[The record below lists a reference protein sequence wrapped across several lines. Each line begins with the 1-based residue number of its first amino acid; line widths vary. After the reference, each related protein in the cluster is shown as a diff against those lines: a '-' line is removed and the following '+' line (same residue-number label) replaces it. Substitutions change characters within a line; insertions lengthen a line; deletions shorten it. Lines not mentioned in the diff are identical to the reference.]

1 MYADTLDHFAEVAR
15 EKADAA
21 RAPLSFLA
29 GAALAGA
36 YIGIAMILA
45 LTVAAGLPAG
55 ARPLAMGAVFGIGL
69 VLVVFAGAELFTGYA
84 LYCIVGLAR
93 GTVTPTEACRLL
105 ALVWVGNL
113 AGALVLVGLFA
124 VSGGG
129 GVFSTP
135 GFLADYV
142 AHKVGAGPVAILAR
156 AVLCNW
162 LVCLAIWS
170 SARMQGDAA
179 KVMVMAWCLLAF
191 VAPGFEHS
199 VADMTALGLGLVA
212 PGSALG
218 LGPAVYDLLVASVG
232 NLIGGSLFVGGAYLL
247 AAQPKAIR
255 PAHNN
260 DCVPRAP
267 RTAAGLVVAGQAVP
281 ARQVLPHPAGP
292 A

>member
-1 MYADTLDHFAEVAR
+1 MYVDTLDHFACIAR

-21 RAPLSFLA
+21 KVPVSFLA

-69 VLVVFAGAELFTGYA
+69 ILVIFAGAELFTGYA
-84 LYCIVGLAR
+84 LYCTVGLAR
-93 GTVTPTEACRLL
+93 GTITAAETLRML

-124 VSGGG
+124 VGGGG

-135 GFLADYV
+135 NFLADYV
-142 AHKVGAGPVAILAR
+142 AHKVDAGPVALLAR

-170 SARMQGDAA
+170 SARVQGDAA
-179 KVMVMAWCLLAF
+179 KMLVMAWCLLAF

-212 PGSALG
+212 PGAALG
-218 LGPAVYDLLVASVG
+218 FGPAIYDLLVASVG
-232 NLIGGSLFVGGAYLL
+232 NMLGGGLFVAGAYLL
-247 AAQPKAIR
+247 AAQSKVAR
-255 PAHNN
+255 PAASN
-260 DCVPRAP
+260 DCVPKASK
-267 RTAAGLVVAGQAVP
+267 AAAIPAVADQHARVRPAVSM
-281 ARQVLPHPAGP
+281 
-292 A
+292 